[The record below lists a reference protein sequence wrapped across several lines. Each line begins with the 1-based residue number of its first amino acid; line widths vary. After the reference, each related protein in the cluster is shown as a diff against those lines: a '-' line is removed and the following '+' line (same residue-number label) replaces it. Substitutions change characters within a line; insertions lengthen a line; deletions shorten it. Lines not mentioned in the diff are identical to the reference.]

1 MNIAISVLCAL
12 AVALVLY
19 FFLYAMMAFFAEN
32 EIEKSEFVK
41 IKENCVEIFANYE
54 NLEYYIRCSIFACPR
69 AGFPIVIN
77 IERDDRHFEDN
88 IYIAQSFAKKHGDIR
103 IRLV

>member
-77 IERDDRHFEDN
+77 IERDDRHFEYN
-88 IYIAQSFAKKHGDIR
+88 IYIAQSFAKKHGNIR